1 MLSATQEAIAL
12 DGKLGEL
19 ARQRFISGS
28 SSIQSFERQSRKRKI
43 TIDATARKKSR
54 SRLAKVCL
62 IICSTERLKFGQRLK
77 PSQMLVGKLS
87 LSSKYLRRYAEVRL
101 NGRSLQVLGQPI
113 NELESIKALVELGW
127 LEEQLVERL
136 GAAMDKFTESAF
148 VSISRGFGQ

>member
-54 SRLAKVCL
+54 SRLAKVCP
-62 IICSTERLKFGQRLK
+62 ITCSTERLKFGQRLK
-77 PSQMLVGKLS
+77 RSQMLVGKLS